1 MKGIDISNWQNGI
14 NLSAVPCDFVIIKA
28 TQGTS
33 YVSPD
38 FHRQIEQALSLG
50 KYVGV
55 YHYIGG
61 QGAKSEAEHFVK
73 TVKPYLKRV
82 ILCLDWEK
90 EQNSKFGNTSY
101 LEQVAQAVIDMT
113 GIRPLDY
120 ASLSGFPWDVAKKQN
135 CGTWVAQYANM
146 NVTGYQ
152 DSPWN
157 ESAYSCTIRQYSSK
171 GRLSG
176 WGGDLDLNKA
186 YITGQQWMKYACPDG
201 GTPEQAPTPT
211 PADTSLANMD
221 VTDIVADVMRGKYG
235 DDEERKAALGAR
247 YDEVQALINHID
259 RADAA
264 TLADEVWAGDYGN
277 GSKREAILGRRYE
290 EVRAIVNAGGSTG
303 RIYTVVSGDTLSG
316 IGQKLGIKWQTI
328 ASKNGI
334 SSPYT
339 IYPGQRLTY

>member
-82 ILCLDWEK
+82 LLCLDWEK
-90 EQNSKFGNTSY
+90 EQNSKFGNTAY
-101 LEQVAQAVIDMT
+101 LEQVARAVIDMT
-113 GIRPLDY
+113 GVRPLDY
-120 ASLSGFPWDVAKKQN
+120 ASLSGFPWDVARKQN
-135 CGTWVAQYANM
+135 GGTWVAQYADM
-146 NVTGYQ
+146 NATGYQ

-277 GSKREAILGRRYE
+277 GSKRKAILGRRYE